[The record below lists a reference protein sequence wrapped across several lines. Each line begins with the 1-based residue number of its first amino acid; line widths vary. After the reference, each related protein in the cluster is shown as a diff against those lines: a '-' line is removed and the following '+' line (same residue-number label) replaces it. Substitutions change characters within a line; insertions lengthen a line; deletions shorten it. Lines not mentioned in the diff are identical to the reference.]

1 MSTGSPVF
9 TLRRIA
15 AVSLIGLGLAG
26 CSSNNTQAPISS
38 VNDNSSSGMTA
49 GGDAPMSSQQ
59 NAANASSQGVS
70 ESVPAQGG
78 GMLVQQPPS
87 NIQPTQAGVA
97 TQPVNQPATQPANS
111 PAAQPPADAN
121 VQMKDGHIVYNRAY
135 GNIPKGSYGGQT
147 YTVQHGDTL
156 FYIAWI
162 TGNDFRDLA
171 QRNNIA
177 APYSL
182 TVGQQLQVSNGKG
195 GTITGGN
202 EVTAADATSSGATT
216 PAPVAQTKP
225 TAVARQPVITYSEDS
240 GESDGGKM
248 LPSSGAK
255 VATTTAPVTAPTAS
269 SSAPSSAPV
278 STWRWPTEGKVIDN
292 FSSSEGGNKGIDIA
306 GTRGQPIYATAPGRV
321 VYAGNALRGYGNLI
335 IIKHN
340 DDYLSAYAHNDT
352 MLVREQQ
359 QVQAGQKIA
368 TMGSTGTSS
377 VRLHFEI
384 RYKGKSVNPLRYLP
398 QR

>member
-9 TLRRIA
+9 KLRRIA
-15 AVSLIGLGLAG
+15 AVSLVGFWLAG
-26 CSSNNTQAPISS
+26 CSNSDNTQAPISS
-38 VNDNSSSGMTA
+38 VGGNDSGMMSSNSGMSSSSGNNGQFIRPA
-49 GGDAPMSSQQ
+49 RPPSS
-59 NAANASSQGVS
+59 
-70 ESVPAQGG
+70 G
-78 GMLVQQPPS
+78 GMISSSRVPEQTVTTE
-87 NIQPTQAGVA
+87 N
-97 TQPVNQPATQPANS
+97 
-111 PAAQPPADAN
+111 
-121 VQMKDGHIVYNRAY
+121 GHIVYNRSY
-135 GNIPKGSYGGQT
+135 GNIPKGSYGGDS
-147 YTVQHGDTL
+147 YTVKRGDTL

-182 TVGQQLQVSNGKG
+182 NVGQQLQVANGTG
-195 GTITGGN
+195 APITGGN
-202 EVTAADATSSGATT
+202 AVTAADATAGGVSTPPSGSQMTAAT
-216 PAPVAQTKP
+216 VAH
-225 TAVARQPVITYSEDS
+225 QPVITYSEDS
-240 GESDGGKM
+240 GTQSEGKM
-248 LPSSGAK
+248 LPSSGKTA
-255 VATTTAPVTAPTAS
+255 ATTTVPVTAPTVS
-269 SSAPSSAPV
+269 STTDSTTPV
-278 STWRWPTEGKVIDN
+278 GSWRWPTDGKIIDN
-292 FSSSEGGNKGIDIA
+292 FSASEGGNKGIDIA
-306 GTRGQPIYATAPGRV
+306 GSRGQSVVSTASGRV

-359 QVQAGQKIA
+359 EVKAGQKIA